1 VSHGK
6 ELVTRHVM
14 WQAVLAVLGI
24 VAVFFLLLQL
34 GEEPETVEVPA
45 VGGTFVEAVV
55 GYSETINPI
64 LAPQMVQGNPADQ
77 DLSALVF
84 DGLTQLDP
92 SGTVIP
98 ALATEWTI
106 SDDGMVYDFL
116 LRRDVTWHDGAPLTA
131 TDVAFT
137 IQALQDPGYA
147 GDANLAELWRRVL
160 VEQVDAYTVRFT
172 LEEPLPSFLFYTT
185 IGVLPA
191 HLLSDVPAA
200 QVPTHR
206 FSTENPVGT
215 GPFMV
220 EAILPD
226 RVVLAAYPD
235 YWDSPVGF
243 LDRLEFWFYA
253 GEEALLTDQARG
265 DIHGFHPVQ
274 PGTLAS
280 AVERPDLQ
288 LYSAMSAGYG
298 IVYLNLQ
305 RESVPSL
312 QEKEVRQ
319 ALLYAMDRQS
329 LIDGALAGQG
339 LVADSPIPPT
349 MWAYDAGVREYGYDP
364 ERAIGLLDASGWLDS
379 DGDRIRDREGQELAF
394 SLLTTDDAAMV
405 QMAEQIAE
413 YWREVGV
420 DAEVHPVE
428 AEQIATFIRDRDFDA
443 ALVEVGLTADPDPYP
458 LWHST
463 QASEGGQNFA
473 GFANLDADMVME
485 EGRVTVDR
493 ERRTGLYHSFQ
504 QIFAE
509 EVPSLLIYYPVYI
522 YAVDE
527 QVRDVQLA
535 PLLLTSDRFRN
546 IADWYMETEE
556 LAVTEIEEL
565 DKAGE

>member
-1 VSHGK
+1 
-6 ELVTRHVM
+6 M

-45 VGGTFVEAVV
+45 AGGTFVEAVV
-55 GYSETINPI
+55 GYSATINPI
-64 LAPQMVQGNPADQ
+64 LAPQMVQGNPVDQ

-92 SGTVIP
+92 SGTLVP
-98 ALATEWTI
+98 ALATEWAI
-106 SDDGMVYDFL
+106 SDDGTVYDFH

-137 IQALQDPGYA
+137 IQALQDPDYA

-172 LEEPLPSFLFYTT
+172 LEEPFPSFLFYTT
-185 IGVLPA
+185 IGVMPA

-226 RVVLAAYPD
+226 RVVLASNPD

-265 DIHGFHPVQ
+265 DIHGFHPTE

-288 LYSAMSAGYG
+288 IYSALSAGYG

-305 RESVPSL
+305 RDSVPFL

-319 ALLYAMDRQS
+319 ALLYAMDRQT
-329 LIDGALAGQG
+329 LIDGAMAGQG
-339 LVADSPIPPT
+339 LVAGSPIPPA
-349 MWAYDAGVREYGYDP
+349 MWAHDAGVREYRYDP

-379 DGDRIRDREGQELAF
+379 DGDRMRDKEGQGLAF
-394 SLLTTDDAAMV
+394 SLLTSDDAAMV
-405 QMAEQIAE
+405 QMAEQMAE

-420 DAEVHPVE
+420 DAEVHPVG
-428 AEQIATFIRDRDFDA
+428 AEEIATLIRDRDFDA

-473 GFANLDADMVME
+473 GFTNLNADVVME
-485 EGRVTVDR
+485 EGRVTFDR
-493 ERRTGLYHSFQ
+493 ERRTELYHSFQ

-522 YAVDE
+522 YAVDD

-535 PLLLTSDRFRN
+535 PLLRTSDRFRN
-546 IADWYMETEE
+546 IAEWYMETEE

-565 DKAGE
+565 DKTGE